1 MSIMTEL
8 ADVKAFVLLSVVPQ
22 ITARVSLR
30 KADMLEFRGRCPRSG
45 RTCDPMKYSTV
56 EPPKMERIRMLHF
69 FMVANRKEKRCPVQR
84 WMSSIG
90 A

>member
-1 MSIMTEL
+1 
-8 ADVKAFVLLSVVPQ
+8 
-22 ITARVSLR
+22 
-30 KADMLEFRGRCPRSG
+30 
-45 RTCDPMKYSTV
+45 MKYSTI